1 MVSFD
6 MAKHIERIPI
16 SVFKAKSL
24 ALLERVRRTGRPII
38 VTKRGEPV
46 AEVIPP
52 SIETL
57 GADWIGSARGTAK
70 LRDNLIAPAG
80 DAGDWEALG

>member
-1 MVSFD
+1 MP
-6 MAKHIERIPI
+6 KHTPDRIPI

-24 ALLERVRRTGRPII
+24 ALLERVRRTGRHII
-38 VTKRGEPV
+38 VTKRGEPI

-57 GADWIGSARGTAK
+57 GADWIGSASATATIRG
-70 LRDNLIAPAG
+70 NLIEPAG
-80 DAGDWEALG
+80 RPGDWEALG